1 MALEIVEPGLLTT
14 VQDRGRFGHQR
25 FGVPVS
31 GALDTFA
38 LRAANLLAGNDDGDA
53 GLEMTVLGPRVRFG
67 ADTWF
72 AIAGAD
78 LTPMLDGQPI
88 SNWRRV
94 RAPAGSVLSFQGSR
108 DGMRAYLAIAG
119 GIDVPRLMGSR
130 STYLKG
136 EFGGLEGRPLR
147 AGDALETLGGPR
159 EDEFDD
165 VELPG
170 SFALPEYGHD
180 HRIRVVLGPQNG
192 AFTEAGVETLLGSE
206 YKVSVQSDRMGYRL
220 DGPVIEHVSGPDIV
234 SDGTSLGAVQ
244 VPGNGL
250 PIVLLADRGTT
261 GGYAKIATVVSVDIG
276 RIAQAM
282 PGDAVRFE
290 EVSVEEAHAIFAQ
303 QEATLRDLAEAA
315 GVGPARGLSV
325 MIDGET
331 FEISDEFGAPVSL
344 PAGLAEGPVWSHSA
358 RAASGGA
365 AYEFDIRVGE
375 ARTEQ

>member
-1 MALEIVEPGLLTT
+1 M
-14 VQDRGRFGHQR
+14 QDRGRIGYQR
-25 FGVPVS
+25 YGVPVS

-78 LTPMLDGQPI
+78 LAPTLDGQPVP
-88 SNWRRV
+88 SWQRV
-94 RAPAGSVLSFQGSR
+94 RAVGGSVLSFQGSR
-108 DGMRAYLAIAG
+108 DGMRAYLAVAG

-136 EFGGLEGRPLR
+136 EFGGLGGRPLR
-147 AGDALETLGGPR
+147 AGDELHTLGGPR
-159 EDEFDD
+159 EGELDE

-170 SFALPEYGHD
+170 SFVVPEYGHD
-180 HRIRVVLGPQNG
+180 HRIRVVLGPQSD

-206 YKVSVQSDRMGYRL
+206 YKISVQSDRMGYRL
-220 DGPVIEHVSGPDIV
+220 DGPAIEHVSGPDIV
-234 SDGTSLGAVQ
+234 SDGTALGAIQ
-244 VPGNGL
+244 VPGNGQ
-250 PIVLLADRGTT
+250 PIILLADRGTT
-261 GGYAKIATVVSVDIG
+261 GGYAKVATVLSVDIG

-282 PGDAVRFE
+282 PGDAIRFE
-290 EVSVEEAHAIFAQ
+290 AVSVEEAHAILAG
-303 QEATLRDLAEAA
+303 QEAALRDLAAAA

-325 MIDGET
+325 VIDGEN
-331 FEISDEFGAPVSL
+331 FEVADEFGEPVSL
-344 PAGLAEGPVWSHSA
+344 SDGQHGGPIWSHNA
-358 RAASGGA
+358 RAVSGGA
-365 AYEFDIRVGE
+365 EYEFDIRVGQ

>member
-1 MALEIVEPGLLTT
+1 M
-14 VQDRGRFGHQR
+14 QDRGRYGFQR

-31 GALDTFA
+31 GALDAFA

-78 LTPMLDGQPI
+78 LAPMLDGKPVP
-88 SNWRRV
+88 NWRRV
-94 RAPAGSVLSFQGSR
+94 RASAGSVLGFQGSR
-108 DGMRAYLAIAG
+108 DGMRAYLAVAG

-136 EFGGLEGRPLR
+136 EFGGFDGRPLR
-147 AGDALETLGGPR
+147 AGDTLETLGGPNG
-159 EDEFDD
+159 DEFDD
-165 VELPG
+165 VELPE
-170 SFALPEYGHD
+170 SFVVPEYGHD
-180 HRIRVVLGPQNG
+180 HRIRVVFGPQG
-192 AFTEAGVETLLGSE
+192 AAFTEPGVETLLGSE

-220 DGPVIEHVSGPDIV
+220 DGPGIEHVSGPDIV
-234 SDGTSLGAVQ
+234 SDGTALGAVQ

-250 PIVLLADRGTT
+250 PIILLADRGTT

-282 PGDAVRFE
+282 PGDAIRFE
-290 EVSVEEAHAIFAQ
+290 AVSVEEAHAILAE
-303 QEATLRDLAEAA
+303 QEAALRDLAEAA
-315 GVGPARGLSV
+315 GIGPARGLSV
-325 MIDGET
+325 VIEGET
-331 FEISDEFGAPVSL
+331 FEVADEFGEPISL
-344 PAGLAEGPVWSHSA
+344 SGVEADGPAWSHRT
-358 RAASGGA
+358 RAMSGGA
-365 AYEFDIRVGE
+365 AYEFDIRVRQ

>member
-1 MALEIVEPGLLTT
+1 MEIVESGLLTT
-14 VQDRGRFGHQR
+14 VQDRGRYGFQR

-31 GALDTFA
+31 GALDAFA

-72 AIAGAD
+72 AMAGAD
-78 LTPMLDGQPI
+78 LAPMLDGQPV

-94 RAPAGSVLSFQGSR
+94 RAPGGSVLSFQGAR
-108 DGMRAYLAIAG
+108 DGMRAYLAVAG

-147 AGDALETLGGPR
+147 AGDTLETLGGPG
-159 EDEFDD
+159 EGDFDD
-165 VELPG
+165 LELPE
-170 SFALPEYGHD
+170 SFVVPEYGHD
-180 HRIRVVLGPQNG
+180 HRVRVVLGPQSRG
-192 AFTEAGVETLLGSE
+192 FTEAGVETLLGSE

-220 DGPVIEHVSGPDIV
+220 DGAAVEHVSGPDIV
-234 SDGTSLGAVQ
+234 SDGTPLGAVQ

-261 GGYAKIATVVSVDIG
+261 GGYAKIATVVSVDIC

-282 PGDAVRFE
+282 PGDTIRFE
-290 EVSVEEAHAIFAQ
+290 EVSVAEAHAIFNE
-303 QEATLRDLAEAA
+303 QEAALHDLAEAA

-325 MIDGET
+325 VNDGET
-331 FEISDEFGAPVSL
+331 FEVADEFGEPVSL
-344 PAGLAEGPVWSHSA
+344 PDAAPGGPAWSHVA
-358 RAASGGA
+358 RAASGAA
-365 AYEFDIRVGE
+365 AYEFDIRVRQ

>member
-1 MALEIVEPGLLTT
+1 M
-14 VQDRGRFGHQR
+14 QDRGRYGFQR
-25 FGVPVS
+25 YGVPAS
-31 GALDTFA
+31 GALDSFA
-38 LRAANLLAGNDDGDA
+38 LRAANLLAGNDDGEA

-78 LTPMLDGQPI
+78 LAPMLDGQPVP
-88 SNWRRV
+88 NWRRV
-94 RAPAGSVLSFQGSR
+94 RASAGSVLSFQGAR
-108 DGMRAYLAIAG
+108 DGMRAYLAVAG

-136 EFGGLEGRPLR
+136 EFGGLGGRPLR
-147 AGDALETLGGPR
+147 AGDTLETLGGPNGN
-159 EDEFDD
+159 EFDE
-165 VELPG
+165 VELPE
-170 SFALPEYGHD
+170 SFTIPAYGHD
-180 HRIRVVLGPQNG
+180 HRIRVVLGPQSG
-192 AFTEAGVETLLGSE
+192 AFTEAGVEMLLGSE

-220 DGPVIEHVSGPDIV
+220 DGPAIEHVAGPDIV

-282 PGDAVRFE
+282 PGDAIRFE
-290 EVSVEEAHAIFAQ
+290 EVSVAEAHAILAE
-303 QEATLRDLAEAA
+303 QEAALRDLAEAA

-325 MIDGET
+325 VIDGET
-331 FEISDEFGAPVSL
+331 FEVSDEFGEPVSL
-344 PAGLAEGPVWSHSA
+344 SEGAPDGPVWSHAA
-358 RAASGGA
+358 RAVSGGS
-365 AYEFDIRVGE
+365 AYEFDIRVRQ

>member
-1 MALEIVEPGLLTT
+1 M
-14 VQDRGRFGHQR
+14 
-25 FGVPVS
+25 S
-31 GALDTFA
+31 GALDAFA

-78 LTPMLDGQPI
+78 LAPMLDGQAVP
-88 SNWRRV
+88 NWRRV
-94 RAPAGSVLSFQGSR
+94 RAPEGSVLSFQGAR
-108 DGMRAYLAIAG
+108 DGMRAYLAVAG

-136 EFGGLEGRPLR
+136 EFGGLGGRPLR
-147 AGDALETLGGPR
+147 AGDELETLGGPG
-159 EDEFDD
+159 EDGLDD

-170 SFALPEYGHD
+170 SFTIPEYGHD
-180 HRIRVVLGPQNG
+180 HRIRVVLGPQSG
-192 AFTEAGVETLLGSE
+192 AFTDEGVETLLGSE

-220 DGPVIEHVSGPDIV
+220 DGPAIEHISGPDIV

-276 RIAQAM
+276 RLAQAM
-282 PGDAVRFE
+282 PGDAIRFE
-290 EVSVEEAHAIFAQ
+290 EVSVAEAHAIFAE
-303 QEATLRDLAEAA
+303 QEAALRDLAEAA

-325 MIDGET
+325 VMDGET
-331 FEISDEFGAPVSL
+331 FEVADEFGEPVSL
-344 PAGLAEGPVWSHSA
+344 PVGSSDGPVWSHVA

-365 AYEFDIRVGE
+365 AYEFDIRVHQ